1 MRLLFLCHG
10 HPGLQP
16 GGTETAA
23 LALFRAL
30 RERSDVE
37 GMFVAGVSAVH
48 RGASPGTPFQTVG
61 AATDELLLRTE
72 AFDRFF
78 VSQTDLYGVGAEFRR
93 LVRELQP
100 DIVHMH
106 HPLLLGVETLQAIR
120 DVHPAA
126 RIVLTLHDYYAICA
140 NEGLLRTTDGRL
152 CQGAALDA
160 CRRCQPERS
169 ATEFRLRELH
179 IRAMYRLVDRFVSPS
194 RFLRERHIHW
204 GLPAEAITV
213 LPNGLPP
220 IEVAPHRSVAR
231 DAARD
236 RFAYFGHVSPS
247 KGALV
252 ALDASARLTRDRVAH
267 RLALHGGTAWQTE
280 AFLADFARH
289 LAAAPDARHHG
300 AYQRAEIASRI
311 AEADWVVVPSV
322 WWENAPLV
330 IQEAFLQR
338 RPVITSGIG
347 GMAEAVRDGID
358 GLHVRPDDPAALAE
372 AMRRAAG
379 EPGLWARL
387 VKAIRPPPTPEQAAE
402 AHLALYYALLGRRR
416 PRARRAA

>member
-10 HPGLQP
+10 HPELQA

-30 RERSDVE
+30 RALPQVV
-37 GMFVAGVSAVH
+37 GMFVAGVSGVH

-93 LVRELQP
+93 MVKELQP

-120 DVHPAA
+120 DVHPTA

-152 CQGAALDA
+152 CQGPALDA
-160 CRRCQPERS
+160 CRGCQPARS
-169 ATEFRLRELH
+169 ATEFRMRDLH

-194 RFLRERHIHW
+194 HFLRERHLEW
-204 GLPAEAITV
+204 GLPEAAIGV
-213 LPNGLPP
+213 LPNGLPAQP
-220 IEVAPHRSVAR
+220 PAPHRPLAR
-231 DAARD
+231 GEARD
-236 RFAYFGHVSPS
+236 RFAYFGHMSPS

-252 ALDASARLTRDRVAH
+252 ALAASAALSGQGVAH
-267 RLALHGGTAWQTE
+267 QLALHGGTAYQTGE
-280 AFLADFARH
+280 FLAEFASR
-289 LAAAPDARHHG
+289 LAGAPDARHFG
-300 AYQRAEIASRI
+300 AYRRADIAERI
-311 AEADWVVVPSV
+311 AAADWVVVPSV

-330 IQEAFLQR
+330 IQEAFLHR

-358 GLHVRPDDPAALAE
+358 GLHVRPDDPVALAE
-372 AMRRAAG
+372 TMRRAATQ
-379 EPGLWARL
+379 PGLWGRL
-387 VKAIRPPPTPEQAAE
+387 VKGILPPPTPGQAARE
-402 AHLALYYALLGRRR
+402 HLELYEGLLGRRQQR
-416 PRARRAA
+416 TGCAA